1 MSAAMPYHTRSSDLL
16 QEAAARFI
24 LKTKETHRLTQTV
37 MNSIIEDV
45 TTFSQVMLGELHY
58 AITEKLTVA
67 RVDPEIVRS
76 LTPLFQDCGKFGQP
90 FQGLETTYRQMK

>member
-1 MSAAMPYHTRSSDLL
+1 
-16 QEAAARFI
+16 
-24 LKTKETHRLTQTV
+24 

-90 FQGLETTYRQMK
+90 FQGLETTYRQMKYFQQHFNFIVRKL